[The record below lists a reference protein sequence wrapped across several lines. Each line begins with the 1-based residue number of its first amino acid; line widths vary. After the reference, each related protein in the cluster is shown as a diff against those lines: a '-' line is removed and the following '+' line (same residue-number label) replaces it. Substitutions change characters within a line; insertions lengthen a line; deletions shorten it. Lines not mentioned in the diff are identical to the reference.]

1 MKPSKWDAR
10 IRRAEDLA
18 ANHPFASE
26 GLLFYRAVAKAQK
39 QIYARIEAACG
50 TEMAIRPQ
58 GALRGEFDSALLLP
72 LVPYFLLQIEDGA
85 PAPLAETARQLR
97 GGSASRW
104 QDLLLGFWQD
114 APDAPDVSRALNATD
129 GGSDPAGLAPAE
141 ELIAWTFLQ
150 PYAEYLAD
158 HTRQYPIHA
167 TPSHCPVCGTKPQV
181 GVLRPEGDG
190 AKRSL
195 ICALCAHE
203 WEYRR
208 IVCPSCGEENP
219 HKLAVYSA
227 EEFGHVRV
235 EACDSCHS
243 YIKTVDLSKNG
254 LALPV
259 VDELATIPLNL
270 WATEHGYTKLQTNLL
285 GI

>member
-18 ANHPFASE
+18 SSHPFASE
-26 GLLFYRAVAKAQK
+26 GLRFYRAVAQAQK
-39 QIYARIEAACG
+39 QLYAKIEAASG
-50 TEMAIRPQ
+50 ADMRTRPQ
-58 GALRGEFDSALLLP
+58 GELRGEFDSSLLLP
-72 LVPYFLLQIEDGA
+72 LFPFFLSRIEEGA
-85 PAPLAETARQLR
+85 PGPLAQAARELR
-97 GGSASRW
+97 SGNASRW
-104 QDLLLGFWQD
+104 QSLLLGFWQD
-114 APDAPDVSRALNATD
+114 ANEEPDGNERTAFE
-129 GGSDPAGLAPAE
+129 PAE

-167 TPSHCPVCGTKPQV
+167 TPSHCPVCGTRPQV

-203 WEYRR
+203 WDYRR
-208 IVCPSCGEENP
+208 VVCPSCGEENP
-219 HKLAVYSA
+219 HKLAVYTA

-235 EACDSCHS
+235 EACDSCRT

>member
-1 MKPSKWDAR
+1 MKPSKWEAR

-18 ANHPFASE
+18 SSHPFASE
-26 GLLFYRAVAKAQK
+26 GLLFYRAVANAQK
-39 QIYARIEAACG
+39 QLYARIEAARG
-50 TEMAIRPQ
+50 ADMQARPQ
-58 GALRGEFDSALLLP
+58 GALRSEFDSSLLIP
-72 LVPYFLLQIEDGA
+72 LFPSFLSAIAECAPRPVAQIAREL
-85 PAPLAETARQLR
+85 LA
-97 GGSASRW
+97 SNASPW
-104 QDLLLGFWQD
+104 QELLYGFWQD
-114 APDAPDVSRALNATD
+114 APDDADDVGVTAANDSHAPS
-129 GGSDPAGLAPAE
+129 APE

-195 ICALCAHE
+195 ICALCSHE
-203 WEYRR
+203 WDYRR
-208 IVCPSCGEENP
+208 LVCPSCGEENP

-254 LALPV
+254 HALPV

-270 WATEHGYTKLQTNLL
+270 WAAEHGYTKLQTNLL

>member
-1 MKPSKWDAR
+1 MKTSKWDAR

-18 ANHPFASE
+18 ASHPFASE
-26 GLLFYRAVAKAQK
+26 GLLFYREVAKAQ
-39 QIYARIEAACG
+39 QRVYDAIEAACG
-50 TEMAIRPQ
+50 SEIESRPQ
-58 GALRGEFDSALLLP
+58 GELRGEFDSAVLLP
-72 LVPYFLLQIEDGA
+72 LFPFFLSRISENA
-85 PAPLAETARQLR
+85 PAALAQAARELR
-97 GGSASRW
+97 AANASRW
-104 QDLLLGFWQD
+104 QELLFAFWRGTPDVAGTNEANDALDADD
-114 APDAPDVSRALNATD
+114 APAPDQAQ
-129 GGSDPAGLAPAE
+129 

-167 TPSHCPVCGTKPQV
+167 TPSHCPICGTKPQV
-181 GVLRPEGDG
+181 GVLRPLGDG

-208 IVCPSCGEENP
+208 VVCPSCGEENP
-219 HKLAVYSA
+219 YKLAVYSA
-227 EEFGHVRV
+227 AEFGHVRV

-270 WATEHGYTKLQTNLL
+270 WASEHGYTKLQTNLL

>member
-1 MKPSKWDAR
+1 MKASKWDAR

-18 ANHPFASE
+18 STHPFASE
-26 GLLFYRAVAKAQK
+26 GLLFYRAVAQAQK
-39 QIYARIEAACG
+39 QLYARIEAACG
-50 TEMAIRPQ
+50 TEMETRAQ
-58 GALRGEFDSALLLP
+58 GALRGEFDSSMLLP
-72 LVPYFLLQIEDGA
+72 LFPFFLSRIEEDA
-85 PAPLAETARQLR
+85 PGPLSQTARELR
-97 GGSASRW
+97 AASASRW
-104 QDLLLGFWQD
+104 QDLLFEFWQD
-114 APDAPDVSRALNATD
+114 APDALDANDRAGFD
-129 GGSDPAGLAPAE
+129 PAE

-195 ICALCAHE
+195 VCALCAHE
-203 WEYRR
+203 WDYRR
-208 IVCPSCGEENP
+208 IVCPACGEEDP
-219 HKLAVYSA
+219 HKLAVYEA

>member
-1 MKPSKWDAR
+1 MNNAKWDER
-10 IRRAEDLA
+10 IRRAEDLVSSHA
-18 ANHPFASE
+18 FASE
-26 GLLFYRAVAKAQK
+26 GLQFYRGVVKAQK
-39 QIYARIEAACG
+39 HLYARIEAASG
-50 TEMAIRPQ
+50 TEMRTRPQ
-58 GALRGEFDSALLLP
+58 CALRGEFDSSLLLP
-72 LVPYFLLQIEDGA
+72 LFPFFLTRIEEGA
-85 PAPLAETARQLR
+85 PEPLAEKARELQ
-97 GGSASRW
+97 AANANRW
-104 QDLLLGFWQD
+104 QVLLFEFWQD
-114 APDAPDVSRALNATD
+114 ADCRP
-129 GGSDPAGLAPAE
+129 GLEPAE
-141 ELIAWTFLQ
+141 ELISWTFLQ

-158 HTRQYPIHA
+158 HTKQYAIHA
-167 TPSHCPVCGTKPQV
+167 TPSQCPVCMAKPQV

-203 WEYRR
+203 WDYRR

-219 HKLAVYSA
+219 HKLAVYTA

-235 EACDSCHS
+235 EACDSCRS

-254 LALPV
+254 RALPV

>member
-1 MKPSKWDAR
+1 MKAAKWDAR

-18 ANHPFASE
+18 SSHAFASE
-26 GLLFYRAVAKAQK
+26 GLHFYGGVVKAQK
-39 QIYARIEAACG
+39 HLYGRIEAACG
-50 TEMAIRPQ
+50 PGIRTRPQ
-58 GALRGEFDSALLLP
+58 GSLRGEFDSALLLP
-72 LVPYFLLQIEDGA
+72 LFPFFLSRIEEEA
-85 PAPLAETARQLR
+85 PGPLARAAHGLR
-97 GGSASRW
+97 AADAGRW
-104 QDLLLGFWQD
+104 QELLVAFWHD
-114 APDAPDVSRALNATD
+114 SEDRAGL
-129 GGSDPAGLAPAE
+129 DPAE
-141 ELIAWTFLQ
+141 DLIAWTFLQ

-158 HTRQYPIHA
+158 HTKQYPIHA
-167 TPSHCPVCGTKPQV
+167 TPSQCPVCKAKPQV
-181 GVLRPEGDG
+181 GVLRPQGDG

-203 WEYRR
+203 WDYRR
-208 IVCPSCGEENP
+208 IVCPACGEEDP
-219 HKLAVYSA
+219 HKLAVYTA

-254 LALPV
+254 HALPV

-270 WATEHGYTKLQTNLL
+270 WATEHGYAKLQTNLL

>member
-1 MKPSKWDAR
+1 MKPSTWDAR

-18 ANHPFASE
+18 SKHPFASE
-26 GLLFYRAVAKAQK
+26 GLIFYRTVARAQK
-39 QIYARIEAACG
+39 QLYARMEAARG
-50 TEMAIRPQ
+50 ADMHARPQ
-58 GALRGEFDSALLLP
+58 GALRQEFDSSLLLP
-72 LVPYFLLQIEDGA
+72 LFPSFLSQIEACA
-85 PAPLAETARQLR
+85 PGPVAQAARELAAA
-97 GGSASRW
+97 SPSRW
-104 QDLLLGFWQD
+104 QELLFGFWHD
-114 APDAPDVSRALNATD
+114 APDAADETGA
-129 GGSDPAGLAPAE
+129 PAANDSYAASPAE

-208 IVCPSCGEENP
+208 LVCPSCGEENP
-219 HKLAVYSA
+219 YKLAVYSA

>member
-1 MKPSKWDAR
+1 MKPAKWDAR

-18 ANHPFASE
+18 SSHPFASE
-26 GLLFYRAVAKAQK
+26 GLLFYRAVATAQK
-39 QIYARIEAACG
+39 QLYARIEAACG
-50 TEMAIRPQ
+50 AEMLARPQ
-58 GALRGEFDSALLLP
+58 GKLRGEFDSSLLLP
-72 LVPYFLLQIEDGA
+72 LFPFFLSRIEEDA
-85 PAPLAETARQLR
+85 PAPLAQAARELR
-97 GGSASRW
+97 AGNASRW
-104 QDLLLGFWQD
+104 QELLFGFWQD
-114 APDAPDVSRALNATD
+114 APGGTEEDGAT
-129 GGSDPAGLAPAE
+129 GLDPAEG
-141 ELIAWTFLQ
+141 LIAWTFLQ

-203 WEYRR
+203 WDFRR
-208 IVCPSCGEENP
+208 VVCPSCGEENP
-219 HKLAVYSA
+219 HKLAVYTA

>member
-1 MKPSKWDAR
+1 MKAGKWEAR

-18 ANHPFASE
+18 SSHPFASE
-26 GLLFYRAVAKAQK
+26 GLHFYSGVAKAQK
-39 QIYARIEAACG
+39 QLYARIEAACG
-50 TEMAIRPQ
+50 TEMRTRPQ
-58 GALRGEFDSALLLP
+58 GSLRGEFDSSLLLP
-72 LVPYFLLQIEDGA
+72 LFPFFLSRIEEDA
-85 PAPLAETARQLR
+85 PGPLSQAAHELKA
-97 GGSASRW
+97 GDANRW
-104 QDLLLGFWQD
+104 QGLLFEFWQD
-114 APDAPDVSRALNATD
+114 AEGRMDLE
-129 GGSDPAGLAPAE
+129 PAE

-167 TPSHCPVCGTKPQV
+167 TPSQCPVCAAKPQV

-219 HKLAVYSA
+219 HKLAVYTA

-235 EACDSCHS
+235 EACETCHS

-270 WATEHGYTKLQTNLL
+270 WATEHGYTKLQINLL

>member
-18 ANHPFASE
+18 SSHPFASE
-26 GLLFYRAVAKAQK
+26 GLRFYSAVAKAQK
-39 QIYARIEAACG
+39 HLYDRIETACG
-50 TEMAIRPQ
+50 TEIDARPQ
-58 GALRGEFDSALLLP
+58 GALRGEFDSSMLLP
-72 LVPYFLLQIEDGA
+72 LFPFFLLRIEEDA
-85 PAPLAETARQLR
+85 PAPLSQTARELR
-97 GGSASRW
+97 AANASRW
-104 QDLLLGFWQD
+104 QDLLFGFWQG
-114 APDAPDVSRALNATD
+114 APDAANTNDALHSDD
-129 GGSDPAGLAPAE
+129 GDALDAAE

-181 GVLRPEGDG
+181 GVLRPLGDG

-203 WEYRR
+203 WDYRR
-208 IVCPSCGEENP
+208 LVCPSCSEENP
-219 HKLAVYSA
+219 DKLAVYSTDD
-227 EEFGHVRV
+227 FGHVRV

-243 YIKTVDLSKNG
+243 YIKTVDLSKDG
-254 LALPV
+254 RALPV

-270 WATEHGYTKLQTNLL
+270 WATEHGYTKLQPNLL

>member
-1 MKPSKWDAR
+1 MNSGKWDAR
-10 IRRAEDLA
+10 IRRAQDLA
-18 ANHPFASE
+18 SSHPFASE
-26 GLLFYRAVAKAQK
+26 GLLFYSGVAKAQK
-39 QIYARIEAACG
+39 HLYAKIETACG
-50 TEMAIRPQ
+50 TRMEARPQ
-58 GALRGEFDSALLLP
+58 GGLRAEFDSALLLP
-72 LVPYFLLQIEDGA
+72 LFPFFLSRIEEDA
-85 PAPLAETARQLR
+85 PGPLSQTAGQLR
-97 GGSASRW
+97 AASARRW
-104 QDLLLGFWQD
+104 QELLFGFWQD
-114 APDAPDVSRALNATD
+114 APGNHGGATL
-129 GGSDPAGLAPAE
+129 DPTE

-158 HTRQYPIHA
+158 HTRKEPIHA
-167 TPSHCPVCGTKPQV
+167 TPSHCPVCGTRPQV

-203 WEYRR
+203 WDYRR
-208 IVCPSCGEENP
+208 VVCPSCGEENP
-219 HKLAVYSA
+219 HKLAVYTA
-227 EEFGHVRV
+227 EGFGHVRV

-270 WATEHGYTKLQTNLL
+270 WATEHGYTKLQANLL

>member
-18 ANHPFASE
+18 SSHPFASE

-39 QIYARIEAACG
+39 HLYERIEAACG
-50 TEMAIRPQ
+50 AEIEARPQ
-58 GALRGEFDSALLLP
+58 GALRSEFDSPVLLP
-72 LVPYFLLQIEDGA
+72 LFPFFLSRIEEDA
-85 PAPLAETARQLR
+85 PAPLSQAARELR
-97 GGSASRW
+97 AANASRW
-104 QDLLLGFWQD
+104 QDLLFGFWQNGSD
-114 APDAPDVSRALNATD
+114 APNPNAAADTDDSFAPDV
-129 GGSDPAGLAPAE
+129 AE
-141 ELIAWTFLQ
+141 GLIAWTFLQ

-181 GVLRPEGDG
+181 GVLRPLGDG

-203 WEYRR
+203 WDYRR
-208 IVCPSCGEENP
+208 LVCPNCGEENP
-219 HKLAVYSA
+219 HKLAVYSTDD
-227 EEFGHVRV
+227 FGHVRV

-270 WATEHGYTKLQTNLL
+270 WATEHGYIKLQPNLL

>member
-1 MKPSKWDAR
+1 MSQAKTSKWDAR

-18 ANHPFASE
+18 SSHPFASE
-26 GLLFYRAVAKAQK
+26 GLLFYRAIAKAQK
-39 QIYARIEAACG
+39 QLYEKIEAACG
-50 TEMAIRPQ
+50 AEIEARPQ
-58 GALRGEFDSALLLP
+58 GALRGEFDSSVLLP
-72 LVPYFLLQIEDGA
+72 LFPFFLARIEDDA
-85 PAPLAETARQLR
+85 PAPLAQAARELR
-97 GGSASRW
+97 AANATRW
-104 QDLLLGFWQD
+104 QDLLFGFWRS
-114 APDAPDVSRALNATD
+114 APDAANPGDAIDTD
-129 GGSDPAGLAPAE
+129 DSAVPNQAE

-167 TPSHCPVCGTKPQV
+167 TPSHCPICGTRPQV
-181 GVLRPEGDG
+181 GVLRPLGDG

-203 WEYRR
+203 WDYRR
-208 IVCPSCGEENP
+208 LVCPSCGEENP
-219 HKLAVYSA
+219 YKLAVYSA
-227 EEFGHVRV
+227 AEFGHVRV

-285 GI
+285 GL

>member
-1 MKPSKWDAR
+1 MKPAKWDAR

-18 ANHPFASE
+18 STHPFASE
-26 GLLFYRAVAKAQK
+26 GLLFYGNVAKTQK
-39 QIYARIEAACG
+39 HLYARIEAACG
-50 TEMAIRPQ
+50 TEVEPRPQ
-58 GALRGEFDSALLLP
+58 GALRGEFDSSLLLP
-72 LVPYFLLQIEDGA
+72 LFPFFLSRIEEDA
-85 PAPLAETARQLR
+85 PTPLSRTARELR
-97 GGSASRW
+97 ATSASRW
-104 QDLLLGFWQD
+104 QDLLFGFWQNAAN
-114 APDAPDVSRALNATD
+114 APNEDD
-129 GGSDPAGLAPAE
+129 GLEPAE

-167 TPSHCPVCGTKPQV
+167 TPSQCPVCGTKPQV
-181 GVLRPEGDG
+181 GVLRPQGDG

-203 WEYRR
+203 WVYRR
-208 IVCPSCGEENP
+208 VVCPACGEEDP

-227 EEFGHVRV
+227 KDFGYVRV
-235 EACDSCHS
+235 DACDSCHS

-270 WATEHGYTKLQTNLL
+270 WATEHGYTKLKTNLL

>member
-1 MKPSKWDAR
+1 MNSGKWDAR
-10 IRRAEDLA
+10 IRRAQDLA
-18 ANHPFASE
+18 SSHPFASE
-26 GLLFYRAVAKAQK
+26 GLLFYSGVAKAQK
-39 QIYARIEAACG
+39 HLYAKIEAACG
-50 TEMAIRPQ
+50 TRMEARPQ
-58 GALRGEFDSALLLP
+58 GGLRAEFDSALLLP
-72 LVPYFLLQIEDGA
+72 LFPFFLSRIEEDA
-85 PAPLAETARQLR
+85 PGPLSQTAGQLR
-97 GGSASRW
+97 AASARRW
-104 QDLLLGFWQD
+104 QELLFGFWQD
-114 APDAPDVSRALNATD
+114 APGNHGGATL
-129 GGSDPAGLAPAE
+129 DPTE

-158 HTRQYPIHA
+158 HTRKEPIHA
-167 TPSHCPVCGTKPQV
+167 TPSHCPVCGTRPQV

-203 WEYRR
+203 WDYRR
-208 IVCPSCGEENP
+208 VVCPSCGEENP
-219 HKLAVYSA
+219 HKLAVYTA

-270 WATEHGYTKLQTNLL
+270 WATEHGYTKLQANLL

>member
-1 MKPSKWDAR
+1 MKPTKWDAR

-18 ANHPFASE
+18 STHPFASE
-26 GLLFYRAVAKAQK
+26 GLLFYCALAKTQK
-39 QIYARIEAACG
+39 HLYARIEAACG
-50 TEMAIRPQ
+50 TEIEPRPQ
-58 GALRGEFDSALLLP
+58 GALRGEFDSSLLLP
-72 LVPYFLLQIEDGA
+72 LFPFFLSRIKEDA
-85 PAPLAETARQLR
+85 PAPVSQAARKLR
-97 GGSASRW
+97 AAHASRW
-104 QDLLLGFWQD
+104 QDLLFAFWQD
-114 APDAPDVSRALNATD
+114 GPDRPDGPDGGDAPGIDDRADLD
-129 GGSDPAGLAPAE
+129 PAE

-150 PYAEYLAD
+150 PYAEFLAD
-158 HTRQYPIHA
+158 HSRQYPIHA

-181 GVLRPEGDG
+181 GVLRPQGDG

-203 WEYRR
+203 WDYRR
-208 IVCPSCGEENP
+208 IVCPACGEEDP

-227 EEFGHVRV
+227 QEFGHVRV

-270 WATEHGYTKLQTNLL
+270 WASDHGYTKLQTNLL

>member
-18 ANHPFASE
+18 STHPFASE
-26 GLLFYRAVAKAQK
+26 GLLFYRAVVKAQK
-39 QIYARIEAACG
+39 QLYEKIEAACG
-50 TEMAIRPQ
+50 AQIETRPQ
-58 GALRGEFDSALLLP
+58 GELRGEFDSSMLLP
-72 LVPYFLLQIEDGA
+72 LFPFFLSQIEEDA
-85 PAPLAETARQLR
+85 PAPLSQTARELR
-97 GGSASRW
+97 AANASQW
-104 QDLLLGFWQD
+104 QDLLFGFWQD
-114 APDAPDVSRALNATD
+114 VSDAPNPKDATGPDDSVALDA
-129 GGSDPAGLAPAE
+129 AE

-181 GVLRPEGDG
+181 GVLRPLGDG

-203 WEYRR
+203 WDYRR
-208 IVCPSCGEENP
+208 LVCPSCGEENP
-219 HKLAVYSA
+219 DHLAVYSA
-227 EEFGHVRV
+227 AEFGYVRV

>member
-1 MKPSKWDAR
+1 MNNGKWDAR
-10 IRRAEDLA
+10 IRRAENLA
-18 ANHPFASE
+18 STHRFASE
-26 GLLFYRAVAKAQK
+26 GLLFYGSVAKAQK
-39 QIYARIEAACG
+39 HLYAKIEAVRG
-50 TEMAIRPQ
+50 PDMQTRLQ
-58 GALRGEFDSALLLP
+58 GKLRGEFDSSLP
-72 LVPYFLLQIEDGA
+72 LPLFPFFLSRIEEDA
-85 PAPLAETARQLR
+85 PAPLARAARELR
-97 GGSASRW
+97 ASTASRW
-104 QDLLLGFWQD
+104 QDLLLRFWQD
-114 APDAPDVSRALNATD
+114 TPEEPDEDHATALE
-129 GGSDPAGLAPAE
+129 PAE

-158 HTRQYPIHA
+158 HTRQYPIHT
-167 TPSHCPVCGTKPQV
+167 TPSQCPVCGANPQV

-203 WEYRR
+203 WDYRR
-208 IVCPSCGEENP
+208 VVCPSCGEENP
-219 HKLAVYSA
+219 HKLAVYTA

>member
-1 MKPSKWDAR
+1 MKPSTWDAR

-18 ANHPFASE
+18 AKHSFASE
-26 GLLFYRAVAKAQK
+26 GLLFYRAVAKTQK
-39 QIYARIEAACG
+39 QLYARIEAARG
-50 TEMAIRPQ
+50 ADMRARPQ
-58 GALRGEFDSALLLP
+58 GALRQEFDSSLLLP
-72 LVPYFLLQIEDGA
+72 LFPSFLERIAEDA
-85 PAPLAETARQLR
+85 PGPLAQAARDLLA
-97 GGSASRW
+97 GNASRW
-104 QDLLLGFWQD
+104 QDLLFGFWQD
-114 APDAPDVSRALNATD
+114 APDAAVVSVAAPGDDRFAL
-129 GGSDPAGLAPAE
+129 SPAE

-208 IVCPSCGEENP
+208 LVCPSCGEENP

-235 EACDSCHS
+235 EACDSCHG